1 MGDKDEGNAYF
12 LLDVFQFPLHF
23 LAQLQ
28 IQCTQR
34 LIQQQYLGF
43 IDQCTGNSNT
53 LLLTAGHL
61 IDPAL
66 FKAPQT
72 DQTQHT
78 LDLLFNDILWFL
90 FQIQAKGNVVID
102 IEVGEQGIFL
112 EYGVDLTLIGGQ
124 TGNILSVKQYLT
136 VICIKK
142 SGNDTQQSSFA
153 AAGGTQQGDKFI
165 FINIQRNALEHPLTV
180 KILDDVFQFDEFLHF
195 PLLMNFF
202 VISEQRRG
210 TYP

>member
-1 MGDKDEGNAYF
+1 M
-12 LLDVFQFPLHF
+12 
-23 LAQLQ
+23 
-28 IQCTQR
+28 
-34 LIQQQYLGF
+34 
-43 IDQCTGNSNT
+43 
-53 LLLTAGHL
+53 
-61 IDPAL
+61 
-66 FKAPQT
+66 
-72 DQTQHT
+72 
-78 LDLLFNDILWFL
+78 
-90 FQIQAKGNVVID
+90 
-102 IEVGEQGIFL
+102 GEQGIFL

-142 SGNDTQQSSFA
+142 SGNDTQQSGFA
-153 AAGGTQQGDKFI
+153 AAGRTQQGDKFI